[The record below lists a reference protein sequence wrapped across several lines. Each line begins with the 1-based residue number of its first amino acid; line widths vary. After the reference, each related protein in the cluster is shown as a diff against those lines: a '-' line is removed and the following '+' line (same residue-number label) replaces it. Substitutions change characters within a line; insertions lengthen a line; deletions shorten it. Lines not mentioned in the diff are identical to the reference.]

1 MADLD
6 PYAAYSRESL
16 IAMLR
21 WQLEAGVTEALSP
34 EPYDRFSTTA
44 AAPSASATSQEL
56 PPAYAPTGDSPL
68 AQARRNK
75 GRSAAAPPPATVET
89 KPVNLVDLYQ
99 IKDLDGL
106 RTAVEAFEGSSLKRY
121 ATNTVF
127 GDGTA
132 GACIMCIGEA
142 PGAEEDRQGV
152 PFVGPSGKLLD
163 RMLAAIGFARSDVYI
178 TNTIYWR
185 PPGNRTP
192 TPEERAQCLPFL
204 MRQIE
209 LVGPTAIITLGGP
222 AAQTLLN
229 EKTGITRLR
238 GKWFDFQTRPGL
250 AGGMELLLLP
260 TFHPAFLLRQPA
272 QKREAWQDLRAVRDK
287 LAAVP

>member
-6 PYAAYSRESL
+6 PYVAYSRESL

-21 WQLEAGVTEALSP
+21 WQLEVGITEALSP
-34 EPYDRFSTTA
+34 EPYDRFSA
-44 AAPSASATSQEL
+44 ASAVLSASDSSQEL

-75 GRSAAAPPPATVET
+75 GRTAAAPPPAAVEA
-89 KPVNLVDLYQ
+89 KPVNLADLHQ

-106 RTAVEAFEGSSLKRY
+106 QAAVEAFEGSSLKRY

-127 GDGTA
+127 GDGTT
-132 GACIMCIGEA
+132 GARIICVGDA
-142 PGAEEDRQGV
+142 PGAEEDRRGV
-152 PFVGPSGKLLD
+152 PFVGPNGKLLD
-163 RMLAAIGFARSDVYI
+163 RMLAAIGFARTDVYI
-178 TNTIYWR
+178 TNTLYWR

-209 LVGPTAIITLGGP
+209 LVEPRAIIALGGP

-250 AGGMELLLLP
+250 AGGLELPLLP
-260 TFHPAFLLRQPA
+260 TFHPAFLLSQPA
-272 QKREAWQDLRAVRDK
+272 QKREAWKDLRAVRDK
-287 LAAVP
+287 LAAEA

>member
-6 PYAAYSRESL
+6 PYAAYSKESL

-21 WQLEAGVTEALSP
+21 WQLEVGVTEALSP
-34 EPYDRFSTTA
+34 EPYDRFSVA
-44 AAPSASATSQEL
+44 AAVPSAPTSRQEL
-56 PPAYAPTGDSPL
+56 PPAYGPTGDSPL

-75 GRSAAAPPPATVET
+75 GRTAAAPPSAAFKA
-89 KPVNLVDLYQ
+89 KPVNLADLHK
-99 IKDLDGL
+99 IRDLDGL
-106 RTAVEAFEGSSLKRY
+106 QAAVQAFEGSSLKRY

-132 GACIMCIGEA
+132 GARIICIGEA

-152 PFVGPSGKLLD
+152 PFLGPSGKLLE
-163 RMLAAIGFARSDVYI
+163 RMLAAIGFARTDVYL
-178 TNTIYWR
+178 TNTLYWR

-192 TPEERAQCLPFL
+192 TPEEHAQCLPFL

-209 LVGPTAIITLGGP
+209 LVKPIAIIALGGP

-229 EKTGITRLR
+229 EKAGITRLR

-250 AGGMELLLLP
+250 AGGLKLPLLP

-272 QKREAWQDLRAVRDK
+272 QKREAWKDLRAVRDK
-287 LAAVP
+287 LAAEA

>member
-34 EPYDRFSTTA
+34 EPHDRFSAAA
-44 AAPSASATSQEL
+44 AAPSASASSQEL

-75 GRSAAAPPPATVET
+75 GRTAAASPPAFVEA
-89 KPVNLVDLYQ
+89 KPVNLADLYL

-106 RTAVEAFEGSSLKRY
+106 RAAVEAFEGSSLKRY

-127 GDGTA
+127 GDGAA
-132 GACIMCIGEA
+132 GARFMCVGEA

-152 PFVGPSGKLLD
+152 PLVGPSGKLLD

-178 TNTIYWR
+178 ANTIYWR

-209 LVGPTAIITLGGP
+209 LVGPSAIITLGGP

-229 EKTGITRLR
+229 EKAGITRLR

-250 AGGMELLLLP
+250 AGGMDLPLLP
-260 TFHPAFLLRQPA
+260 TFHPALLLRQPA
-272 QKREAWQDLRAVRDK
+272 QKREAWKDLRAVRDK
-287 LAAVP
+287 LAAQA

>member
-16 IAMLR
+16 VAMLR

-34 EPYDRFSTTA
+34 EPYDRFSAAA
-44 AAPSASATSQEL
+44 AAPSAPAASQEL

-75 GRSAAAPPPATVET
+75 GRSAAAPPPATVEA
-89 KPVNLVDLYQ
+89 KPVNLADLYQ

-106 RTAVEAFEGSSLKRY
+106 RAAVEAFEGSSLKRY

-132 GACIMCIGEA
+132 GARIMCIGEA

-163 RMLAAIGFARSDVYI
+163 RMLAAIGFARSDAYI
-178 TNTIYWR
+178 TNTIY
-185 PPGNRTP
+185 TCAS
-192 TPEERAQCLPFL
+192 T
-204 MRQIE
+204 
-209 LVGPTAIITLGGP
+209 LVKII
-222 AAQTLLN
+222 
-229 EKTGITRLR
+229 
-238 GKWFDFQTRPGL
+238 
-250 AGGMELLLLP
+250 
-260 TFHPAFLLRQPA
+260 
-272 QKREAWQDLRAVRDK
+272 
-287 LAAVP
+287 

>member
-21 WQLEAGVTEALSP
+21 WQLETGVTEALSP
-34 EPYDRFSTTA
+34 EPNDRFSAAA
-44 AAPSASATSQEL
+44 AAPSASASSQEL

-75 GRSAAAPPPATVET
+75 GRTTAAPPPAAVEA
-89 KPVNLVDLYQ
+89 KPVNLAELYN

-106 RTAVEAFEGSSLKRY
+106 RAAVEAFEGSSLKRY

-127 GDGTA
+127 GDGTS
-132 GACIMCIGEA
+132 GARIMCVGEA
-142 PGAEEDRQGV
+142 PGAEEDRQGA

-163 RMLAAIGFARSDVYI
+163 RMLAAIGFARADVYI
-178 TNTIYWR
+178 TNTLYWR

-192 TPEERAQCLPFL
+192 TPEERAQGLPFL

-209 LVGPTAIITLGGP
+209 LIGPSAIITLGGP

-250 AGGMELLLLP
+250 AGGLELPLLP

-272 QKREAWQDLRAVRDK
+272 QKREAWKDLRAVREK
-287 LAAVP
+287 LTAEA